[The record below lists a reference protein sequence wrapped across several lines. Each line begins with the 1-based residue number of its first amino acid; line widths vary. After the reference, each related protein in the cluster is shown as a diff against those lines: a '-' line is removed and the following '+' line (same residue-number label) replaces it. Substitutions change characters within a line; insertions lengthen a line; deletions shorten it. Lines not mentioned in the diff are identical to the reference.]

1 MVALDPGDVILT
13 TACGGGGW
21 GPAWERDAR
30 AVLFDVQQGK
40 VSLGAAADDY
50 GVVIRDGAIDET
62 ATAARRARLA
72 ANAKPGVFA
81 FNAQREAYER
91 EWTSANYDALTEVLA
106 TLPVHWRHYMKKRIF
121 AALEE
126 VPAHQRRGDGSEV
139 RRAFELAVA
148 SSRSSGPRRRR
159 NERLMDIQFDNQAVI
174 VTGAARGIGGGIVE
188 GFVERGARVWACD
201 LLEDELAALKARA
214 RPQRGGA
221 LETRKVDLTQ
231 SAEVDGFVREVER
244 ACGAVD
250 VLVHVA
256 GGVRGQ
262 VKRPVEEVSDDD
274 WRAIQAVNVEGA
286 FFASRAVAPGMKK
299 KASGRIIVIASRAGL
314 GVSLTGIQSYA
325 TAKAAQL
332 GLVRQ
337 LAHELGPS
345 GITVNAVA
353 PGFLRTSPDY
363 ERQWQSYGPD
373 GQKAMIERVAMR
385 RLGEPQDIAHAVM
398 FLASPYASWITG
410 QVLPVTGSPL
420 A

>member
-1 MVALDPGDVILT
+1 
-13 TACGGGGW
+13 
-21 GPAWERDAR
+21 
-30 AVLFDVQQGK
+30 
-40 VSLGAAADDY
+40 
-50 GVVIRDGAIDET
+50 
-62 ATAARRARLA
+62 
-72 ANAKPGVFA
+72 
-81 FNAQREAYER
+81 
-91 EWTSANYDALTEVLA
+91 
-106 TLPVHWRHYMKKRIF
+106 
-121 AALEE
+121 
-126 VPAHQRRGDGSEV
+126 
-139 RRAFELAVA
+139 
-148 SSRSSGPRRRR
+148 
-159 NERLMDIQFDNQAVI
+159 MDIHFDNQAVI

-201 LLEDELAALKARA
+201 LLEAELSALKARA
-214 RPQRGGA
+214 KPQRGGT

-231 SAEVDGFVREVER
+231 SQQVKAFVREVEQ
-244 ACGAVD
+244 ACGVVD

-262 VKRPVEEVSDDD
+262 SKRPVEEVSDDD

-299 KASGRIIVIASRAGL
+299 KGKGRIVVIASRAGL

-337 LAHELGPS
+337 LAHELGPN

-363 ERQWQSYGPD
+363 ERQWQSYGPE

-385 RLGEPQDIAHAVM
+385 RLGEPRDIAHAVM

-410 QVLPVTGSPL
+410 QVLPVTGSPIS
-420 A
+420 

>member
-1 MVALDPGDVILT
+1 
-13 TACGGGGW
+13 
-21 GPAWERDAR
+21 
-30 AVLFDVQQGK
+30 
-40 VSLGAAADDY
+40 
-50 GVVIRDGAIDET
+50 
-62 ATAARRARLA
+62 
-72 ANAKPGVFA
+72 
-81 FNAQREAYER
+81 
-91 EWTSANYDALTEVLA
+91 
-106 TLPVHWRHYMKKRIF
+106 
-121 AALEE
+121 
-126 VPAHQRRGDGSEV
+126 
-139 RRAFELAVA
+139 
-148 SSRSSGPRRRR
+148 
-159 NERLMDIQFDNQAVI
+159 MDIQFDNQAVI

-201 LLEDELAALKARA
+201 VLEGELAALKARA
-214 RPQRGGA
+214 KPQRGGT
-221 LETRKVDLTQ
+221 LETRQVDLTQ
-231 SAEVDGFVREVER
+231 SAKVNDFVREVER
-244 ACGAVD
+244 TCGGAVD

-262 VKRPVEEVSDDD
+262 VKRPVEDVSDED

-286 FFASRAVAPGMKK
+286 FFASRAVTPGMKK
-299 KASGRIIVIASRAGL
+299 KAKGRIIVIASRAGL

-363 ERQWQSYGPD
+363 ERQWQSYGPE

>member
-1 MVALDPGDVILT
+1 
-13 TACGGGGW
+13 
-21 GPAWERDAR
+21 
-30 AVLFDVQQGK
+30 
-40 VSLGAAADDY
+40 
-50 GVVIRDGAIDET
+50 
-62 ATAARRARLA
+62 
-72 ANAKPGVFA
+72 
-81 FNAQREAYER
+81 
-91 EWTSANYDALTEVLA
+91 
-106 TLPVHWRHYMKKRIF
+106 
-121 AALEE
+121 
-126 VPAHQRRGDGSEV
+126 
-139 RRAFELAVA
+139 
-148 SSRSSGPRRRR
+148 
-159 NERLMDIQFDNQAVI
+159 MDIYFDNQAVI

-188 GFVERGARVWACD
+188 GFVERGAKVWACD
-201 LLEDELAALKARA
+201 LLQDELVALKARA
-214 RPQRGGA
+214 RPQRGGT
-221 LETRKVDLTQ
+221 LETRTVDLTQ
-231 SAEVDGFVREVER
+231 SRQVDGFVREVEQ

-262 VKRPVEEVSDDD
+262 TKRPVEEVSDDD

-299 KASGRIIVIASRAGL
+299 KGRGRIVVIASRAGL

-345 GITVNAVA
+345 GITVNAVVT
-353 PGFLRTSPDY
+353 GFMRTSPDY
-363 ERQWQSYGPD
+363 KSPWESSGTV

-385 RLGEPQDIAHAVM
+385 RLGEPRDIAHAVM